1 MSLGKKHIDDLMLL
15 RVNVPTLATLDPNYE
30 EKLVQKTV
38 NNYLKQ
44 KHYHKTKLNASKKQF
59 KGCNDVTALE
69 DLFLPQKRAQAV
81 NNENVLI
88 DEGYLE
94 ISDSSSNESNK
105 HESSSDEEDL
115 SASE

>member
-1 MSLGKKHIDDLMLL
+1 MYQPLPLWILIMRRNWSKKL
-15 RVNVPTLATLDPNYE
+15 
-30 EKLVQKTV
+30 

-69 DLFLPQKRAQAV
+69 DLFLSQKRAQVV
-81 NNENVLI
+81 NNENVLLI